1 MLCRECPPTYTRLS
15 EMFGT
20 RRSGHGSLRRC
31 SRRLLAVS
39 VRSVGS
45 PGCLLVVCPLAIL
58 RGSRWSSEPLLRS
71 KHLLST
77 RILADR
83 LPTTSP
89 CCLPWT
95 EGPVNSGRF
104 CPVSPSSRRRMAR
117 TLRAAPLQHGRPGFS
132 RWHVNPFL
140 CLNLSVTSWLLS
152 FFSGLLELPF
162 AAVFGWKFDE
172 VVQELDHSGFQV
184 QEVSSP
190 TLQLRANL

>member
-77 RILADR
+77 YTRGSAAYNIAMLSSVDR
-83 LPTTSP
+83 GPCELWQVLSGLPLLGAEWPEPSEPLRYNTAGRGSP
-89 CCLPWT
+89 VGMLT
-95 EGPVNSGRF
+95 RF
-104 CPVSPSSRRRMAR
+104 CALTYLSLLGSFPSSAACSSSL
-117 TLRAAPLQHGRPGFS
+117 LRQ
-132 RWHVNPFL
+132 FL
-140 CLNLSVTSWLLS
+140 AGSLM
-152 FFSGLLELPF
+152 
-162 AAVFGWKFDE
+162 
-172 VVQELDHSGFQV
+172 
-184 QEVSSP
+184 
-190 TLQLRANL
+190 R